1 LEGLQEE
8 QELLDL
14 VIGESIEEGIET
26 SARANVVGVAGFGDR
41 VASTDGVW
49 RGKWK
54 SDEVQYVVSGNVEVI
69 SDLEAVFI
77 GGCVFPSGPATHGDV

>member
-14 VIGESIEEGIET
+14 VVGESIEENIET
-26 SARANVVGVAGFGDR
+26 SAGANVVGVAGFGDR

-49 RGKWK
+49 LTMAG
-54 SDEVQYVVSGNVEVI
+54 DDQY
-69 SDLEAVFI
+69 LLL
-77 GGCVFPSGPATHGDV
+77 GDVKEPGQFAAVLRLWYVETA